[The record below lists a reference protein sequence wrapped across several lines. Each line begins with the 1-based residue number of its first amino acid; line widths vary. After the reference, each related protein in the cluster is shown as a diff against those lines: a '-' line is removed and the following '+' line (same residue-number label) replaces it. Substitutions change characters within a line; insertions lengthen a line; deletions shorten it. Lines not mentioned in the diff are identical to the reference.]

1 MEPTDAELASGEPA
15 GRELRLADGLP
26 NVFEMLTALAVR
38 SGDEGMPQDEGTM
51 VERIVVAFPM
61 ELEVDTDGGAVVR
74 LGSAP
79 PTQYTET
86 TVMPVFHQLRLT
98 FTRDPGA

>member
-1 MEPTDAELASGEPA
+1 MEPAELEPAPGEPA
-15 GRELRLADGLP
+15 ERELRLADGLP
-26 NVFEMLTALAVR
+26 NVFEMLAALAVR
-38 SGDEGMPQDEGTM
+38 SGGEGMNEDEGTM

-61 ELEVDTDGGAVVR
+61 ELDVETDDGAVMR